1 MLLIALALHSATMAG
16 KMRTVAVAPPRVVR
30 ATLKRSA
37 RPHPHLSPLISAC
50 DIDRDCG
57 ARQARSHFRLTG
69 TQEPLV
75 DRKLEMVRAAQGPS
89 CNRTGMPVCPGS
101 GQQLLK
107 LSY

>member
-1 MLLIALALHSATMAG
+1 MLLIALALQSVTMAG
-16 KMRTVAVAPPRVVR
+16 AMRAAEVTPPRVMR

-37 RPHPHLSPLISAC
+37 RPHPELSPLISAC
-50 DIDRDCG
+50 DIERDCG
-57 ARQARSHFRLTG
+57 TRSARSRFRLASAE
-69 TQEPLV
+69 EPLI

-101 GQQLLK
+101 GRRLLK